1 MFQNKRKSLLFIIA
15 SLFVL
20 ASLLLSACGSDQTPA
35 PAAQPT
41 DQAAAAAPTLA
52 AADQPTTAAA
62 DQATTA
68 PADQPTA
75 DQSGA
80 TTAPAAGS
88 SGYVADLGFRPD
100 VNGFPF
106 ENYGPGFTDLTPAE
120 MEQVF
125 GAKVCANGT
134 GSTCTLI
141 PPADQVMQQFNKQ
154 MSGGHCYGF
163 SVASLLFYS
172 GGLKP
177 QDYGGD
183 SIINLS
189 LQSSQLLQRTIAK
202 EFITQFYSQ
211 VQQKTVKGS
220 PSDILD
226 ALIAALK
233 PGATETYT
241 IGIFKRDKTGG
252 HAITPYAVQ
261 DRGNGVFAVLVYDN
275 NYPKQARE
283 MKIDRTAN
291 TWSYEASINPSV
303 QPDLYEGD
311 ATTQSLQLMPTT
323 PGQVQLPCDF
333 CANGGQSSTTKSGGT
348 FNVAYPA
355 QAAAATYQIFLDG
368 ANPDNHAHLLFTDK
382 NGKNFGYK
390 DGKFVEEIPGM
401 RADFALSAAKMDTV
415 SPEPIYYI
423 PTNTAF
429 TMTIDGSALKEAD
442 STDVVIIGQGF
453 YIGVY
458 NVMLDPGAKDT
469 LEMTNSGDGM
479 KYTTEY
485 AEAPTIVV
493 GFDGVGSEPDFE
505 FSGTGVDIDP
515 GSSIIAAWDKTQ
527 KAVAFGTS
535 NTKLAGKFDFE
546 MSRID
551 DKTETYFKHSN
562 LELGAN
568 DVLYFFY
575 DSWTATTPL
584 QANIDHGGTGTNLEK
599 ITLENETP

>member
-1 MFQNKRKSLLFIIA
+1 MFKNKKLSKLFIIA

-20 ASLLLSACGSDQTPA
+20 ASLVLSACGGSPA
-35 PAAQPT
+35 PAPT
-41 DQAAAAAPTLA
+41 TAPVLG
-52 AADQPTTAAA
+52 ADQPTAAPA
-62 DQATTA
+62 DQATAA
-68 PADQPTA
+68 PTTDQSGAAAPTA

-80 TTAPAAGS
+80 ATTAPAAGGS
-88 SGYVADLGFRPD
+88 AYLADLGFRPD

-106 ENYGPGFTDLTPAE
+106 QNYGPGYTDLTPAE

-141 PPADQVMQQFNKQ
+141 PPADQLMQQFNKQ

-172 GGLKP
+172 GALKA
-177 QDYGGD
+177 QDYGSD
-183 SIINLS
+183 SITNLS
-189 LQSSQLLQRTIAK
+189 LQGSPLLQRTLAK
-202 EFITQFYSQ
+202 EFITQFFSQ
-211 VQQKTVKGS
+211 VQQKTIQGS
-220 PSDILD
+220 PSEILD

-233 PGATETYT
+233 PGAAETYT
-241 IGIFKRDKTGG
+241 IGIFKRDKSGG

-261 DRGNGVFAVLVYDN
+261 DRGNGVFAILVYDN
-275 NYPKQARE
+275 NYPKEARE
-283 MKIDRTAN
+283 MKIDRNAN

-311 ATTQSLQLMPTT
+311 ATTKSMQLMPTT

-333 CANGGQSSTTKSGGT
+333 CANGGQSSTPKTGGN
-348 FNVAYPA
+348 FNVSYPA
-355 QAAAATYQIFLDG
+355 QASTATYQIFLDG

>member
-1 MFQNKRKSLLFIIA
+1 MFQNKRKSLLFMLF

-35 PAAQPT
+35 PAAQSTSP
-41 DQAAAAAPTLA
+41 AVAAAP
-52 AADQPTTAAA
+52 ADQATAAPA

-80 TTAPAAGS
+80 TSAPA

-106 ENYGPGFTDLTPAE
+106 ENYGPGYTDLTPAE
-120 MEQVF
+120 MEQIF
-125 GAKVCANGT
+125 GSKVCANGT
-134 GSTCTLI
+134 GSTCTLV
-141 PPADQVMQQFNKQ
+141 PPADQIMQQFNKQ

-172 GGLKP
+172 GALKP

-183 SIINLS
+183 SITSLS
-189 LQSSQLLQRTIAK
+189 LQGSPLLQRTLAK
-202 EFITQFYSQ
+202 EFITQFFTQ
-211 VQQKTVKGS
+211 VQQKTIKGT

-241 IGIFKRDKTGG
+241 IGIFKRDGTGG

-261 DRGNGVFAVLVYDN
+261 DRGGGAFAVLVYDN

-283 MKIDRTAN
+283 MKIDRNAN

-311 ATTQSLQLMPTT
+311 ATTKSLQLMPTT

-333 CANGGQSSTTKSGGT
+333 CANGGQSSTNTGGGN
-348 FNVAYPA
+348 FNVSYTK
-355 QAAAATYQIFLDG
+355 QAATHEYQIFLDG

-382 NGKNFGYK
+382 DGKNFGFK
-390 DGKFVEEIPGM
+390 DGKFVQEIPGM
-401 RADFALSAAKMDTV
+401 RANFALSAGKMDTV
-415 SPEPIYYI
+415 SPEPIYYV
-423 PTNTAF
+423 PTNMAF
-429 TMTIDGSALKEAD
+429 TMTIDGSPLKEAD
-442 STDVVIIGQGF
+442 ATDVVIIGEGY
-453 YIGVY
+453 YIGLY
-458 NVMLDPGAKDT
+458 NVILDPGAKDT
-469 LEMTNSGDGM
+469 LEMTNSGDGL

-485 AEAPTIVV
+485 AEAPTIVI
-493 GFDGVGSEPDFE
+493 GFDGVGSEPDYE

-551 DKTETYFKHSN
+551 DKTETYFKHPN

-568 DVLYFFY
+568 DIVSFFY

-584 QANIDHGGTGTNLEK
+584 DASIDHGGTGTNIEK
-599 ITLENETP
+599 ITLQNEAP